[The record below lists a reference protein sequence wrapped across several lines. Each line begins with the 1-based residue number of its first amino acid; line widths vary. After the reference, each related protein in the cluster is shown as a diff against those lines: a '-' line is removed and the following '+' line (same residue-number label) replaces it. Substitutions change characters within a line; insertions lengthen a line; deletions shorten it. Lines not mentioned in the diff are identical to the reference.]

1 MELDGFRT
9 FLQDRKQEEKDI
21 DAAISIIGE
30 FNRFLSNQK
39 KPIEKASYEDL
50 YNFSEYLMEKGKNT
64 FENFIALFRF
74 GQFQKNKEVEIGS
87 LEVLDGLEMIPNFSK
102 RLIEEFG
109 EPLRNEI
116 FEEIEMPPLGI
127 RPQQKV
133 EVTKKLVERFLAKVD
148 YERCRMFF
156 EVGLRD
162 KYTKSYE
169 KPIELFEE
177 VKDIDE
183 FLRIRHQTL
192 VKNLEEH
199 RKEGTLFFTQ
209 EVDDEV
215 ISYVQHNKSI
225 ESGTR
230 KGDRVIITKIPYL
243 TKQFLHETNPRKKRY
258 NFCHN
263 PWIRHA
269 LLEEDQPIDP
279 VFCGCSAGYF
289 KNFWE
294 AVLKQPV
301 RVEVLKSVIRGD
313 SICEFALHLPRNYC

>member
-9 FLQDRKQEEKDI
+9 FLQGRKLEEKEI
-21 DAAISIIGE
+21 EAAISIINE
-30 FNRFLSNQK
+30 FTHFLGNQQ
-39 KPIEKASYEDL
+39 KPIEKPSYEDL
-50 YNFSEYLMEKGKNT
+50 YNFSDYLMEKGKNT
-64 FENFIALFRF
+64 FENFVALFRF

-87 LEVLDGLEMIPNFSK
+87 LEVLDGNEMIPNFSK

-109 EPLRNEI
+109 EPLRNEV
-116 FEEIEMPPLGI
+116 FEGIEMPPLGI

-133 EVTKKLVERFLAKVD
+133 EITKRLVERFLAKVD
-148 YERCRMFF
+148 YETCRAFF

-183 FLRIRHQTL
+183 FLRIRHQNL
-192 VKNLEEH
+192 VKNLEDH
-199 RKEGTLFFTQ
+199 RNEGTLFFTQ

-215 ISYVQHNKSI
+215 ISYVQRNKSI
-225 ESGTR
+225 ETGTR
-230 KGDRVIITKIPYL
+230 KGDRVIITKVPYL

-258 NFCHN
+258 SFCHN

-289 KNFWE
+289 KDFWE